1 MSHTY
6 TRSVYIHR
14 PSLLFSCPSL
24 LCIRSFRFSS
34 HAKHSTV
41 KCLCMCNVESRT
53 MQTGKCVCV
62 CAVERFDCI
71 HKRRLYCIH
80 SYVCQVTKQIFRVAR
95 LFCTKFVP
103 SIRTV
108 VCVSVN
114 CRSSPFGKHSGHL
127 DAMLFT
133 LPMCTMYS
141 VQHEIYY
148 IGSAAAA
155 AASASKYGRIKRCRA
170 YVHGTVVCICVKRV

>member
-1 MSHTY
+1 MCAHRQRQQRARYVIIRMRIAAWIMSHTY

-24 LCIRSFRFSS
+24 LCIRSFWFSS
-34 HAKHSTV
+34 NAKHSTV

-95 LFCTKFVP
+95 LFCTK
-103 SIRTV
+103 SIQAFDRL
-108 VCVSVN
+108 CVSMCVWVWIAAVLLSAN
-114 CRSSPFGKHSGHL
+114 IQ
-127 DAMLFT
+127 DIWMLCY
-133 LPMCTMYS
+133 LLCLCVPCTVYNMKS
-141 VQHEIYY
+141 I
-148 IGSAAAA
+148 
-155 AASASKYGRIKRCRA
+155 
-170 YVHGTVVCICVKRV
+170 T